1 MSRSIQATAFNE
13 QADEQRNAFSGSETG
28 TFGASR
34 TDMSTIFTNASA
46 PTAGEIM
53 ERAVRAFQNTGAQGE
68 GSPTTEVPSGQNF
81 DFFNGLSGDFI
92 RFRSGENKFD
102 VVKGNTLADLPNQFG
117 PNLAVPDINSD
128 PLDDNQTPTE
138 GSLSVAPST
147 FDSYGVKGF
156 GTFIDR
162 NNPDES
168 SISSANTL
176 KTSGGAGTFLT
187 RRGVNA
193 NGTTY
198 TPRSSGRQIL
208 GEYIDS
214 NTYVYNQPEDVYN
227 QSADNENP

>member
-13 QADEQRNAFSGSETG
+13 QADIQRDAIAGESGKL
-28 TFGASR
+28 GASR
-34 TDMSTIFTNASA
+34 TDMSTIFSSA
-46 PTAGEIM
+46 QPSAGEIM
-53 ERAVRAFQNTGAQGE
+53 RRAARAFQNTDAQGE
-68 GSPTTEVPSGQNF
+68 GTPTTEVPSGENF

-92 RFRSGENKFD
+92 RFRSGEDKFK

-117 PNLAVPDINSD
+117 PNLAVPNIDAD
-128 PLDDNQTPTE
+128 PLGDRQSPAQGATPVT
-138 GSLSVAPST
+138 PST

-168 SISSANTL
+168 NISDANTL
-176 KTSGGAGTFLT
+176 KTQGGAGTFLS

-193 NGTTY
+193 DGETY
-198 TPRSSGRQIL
+198 TPRTSGNQIL

-214 NTYVYNQPEDVYN
+214 TTYAYDQP
-227 QSADNENP
+227 ADNEDP